1 MILWWFSSLQLHQH
15 FERSPYQTTWILL
28 SVQSKSKGPTKM
40 KTLDKSFYGKVDTSK
55 IFFCKW
61 LVTFQ
66 LVNIYIYIYIA
77 MFLVGVDISTAISY
91 GLRRLEPLQGLPNPE
106 GILQTWVPWL
116 PQTAVGLGGL
126 GTWGSAPARAFRG
139 EPQSNNHPTPFL
151 TKNGVNE
158 VIGIQKSCKTTL
170 KKSGPPQ

>member
-1 MILWWFSSLQLHQH
+1 
-15 FERSPYQTTWILL
+15 
-28 SVQSKSKGPTKM
+28 
-40 KTLDKSFYGKVDTSK
+40 
-55 IFFCKW
+55 
-61 LVTFQ
+61 
-66 LVNIYIYIYIA
+66 

-151 TKNGVNE
+151 AKNGVNE